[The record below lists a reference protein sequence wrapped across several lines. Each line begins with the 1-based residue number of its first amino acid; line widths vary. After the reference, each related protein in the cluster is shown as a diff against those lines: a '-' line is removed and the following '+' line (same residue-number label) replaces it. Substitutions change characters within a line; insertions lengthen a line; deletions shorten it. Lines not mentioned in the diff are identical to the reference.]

1 MALQQFVCCSSV
13 MIILLCNGAHS
24 QISGVSIRLGGSGS
38 TRCSGRVEIYYN
50 NIWGTVCDDGW
61 DLNDAEVVCRQL
73 NCGTALKAL
82 HSAHF
87 GAGTGQI
94 WLDNVGCSGS
104 ESSLTE
110 CQHLGFGVHNCQHGQ
125 DAGVICSDLIRL
137 AGVGS
142 SRCSGRVEVYHNN
155 SWGTVCDDG
164 WNLNDAQVVCRQLN
178 CGTALEAPQSAHF
191 GAGTGQIWL
200 DNVTCSSSEGSL
212 TECLHSGFGSNSCG
226 HDQDA
231 GVICSGPIRLTGSG
245 STRCSGRV
253 EVYHNNSWGTVCD
266 DGWDLNDADV
276 VCRELNC
283 GMVIEAPH
291 SAKFGAGTG
300 QIWLDNVTCSSSE
313 GSLTECLHSGFGTQK
328 CGHDQ
333 DAGVICSDLI
343 RLSGS
348 GSTRCS
354 GRVEVYHNNSWGTV
368 CDDDWDLNDAQ
379 VVCRQINCGT
389 ALQAPRS
396 AYFGAGTGQIWL
408 SDVTCSVRESS
419 LTECQH
425 LGFGSHNCTHHQ
437 DAGVICSDLIRLA
450 GSGSAR
456 CSGRVEIFYNN
467 IWGRVYDNGWDLN
480 DAEVVCRELNCQE
493 SKNILHVR
501 SDQIDWNWINSM
513 LWKS

>member
-1 MALQQFVCCSSV
+1 MAVQQFVYCVSV
-13 MIILLCNGAHS
+13 MTILLYKGAHS
-24 QISGVSIRLGGSGS
+24 QISGVSIRLAGSGS

-50 NIWGTVCDDGW
+50 NSWGTVCDDGW

-73 NCGTALKAL
+73 NCGTTMEAPQ
-82 HSAHF
+82 SARF

-94 WLDNVGCSGS
+94 WLDNVTCLGNESSLTDCQHSGWGINSCGHGQDAGVICSDLIRLAGSGSTRCSGRLEIYYNNIWGTVCGDGWDLNDAEVVCKQINCGSALKALRSAPFGAGTGQIWLDNVACSGS
-104 ESSLTE
+104 ENSLTE

-137 AGVGS
+137 AGSGS
-142 SRCSGRVEVYHNN
+142 TRCSGRVEFYHNN
-155 SWGTVCDDG
+155 IWGTVCDDG
-164 WNLNDAQVVCRQLN
+164 WDLNDAQVVCRQLN
-178 CGTALEAPQSAHF
+178 CGTALQAPQSAHF

-200 DNVTCSSSEGSL
+200 DNVTCSGNEESL
-212 TECLHSGFGSNSCG
+212 TECQHSGFGSNSCG
-226 HDQDA
+226 HGQDA
-231 GVICSGPIRLTGSG
+231 GVICSGPIRLTGAG

-253 EVYHNNSWGTVCD
+253 EVYHNNSWGTVCG
-266 DGWDLNDADV
+266 DGWDLNDA
-276 VCRELNC
+276 E
-283 GMVIEAPH
+283 
-291 SAKFGAGTG
+291 
-300 QIWLDNVTCSSSE
+300 
-313 GSLTECLHSGFGTQK
+313 
-328 CGHDQ
+328 
-333 DAGVICSDLI
+333 
-343 RLSGS
+343 
-348 GSTRCS
+348 
-354 GRVEVYHNNSWGTV
+354 
-368 CDDDWDLNDAQ
+368 

-389 ALQAPRS
+389 ALQAPQS
-396 AYFGAGTGQIWL
+396 AHFGEGTGQIWL

-450 GSGSAR
+450 GSGSTR

-501 SDQIDWNWINSM
+501 SDQIDWSWIDSM
-513 LWKS
+513 FWKS